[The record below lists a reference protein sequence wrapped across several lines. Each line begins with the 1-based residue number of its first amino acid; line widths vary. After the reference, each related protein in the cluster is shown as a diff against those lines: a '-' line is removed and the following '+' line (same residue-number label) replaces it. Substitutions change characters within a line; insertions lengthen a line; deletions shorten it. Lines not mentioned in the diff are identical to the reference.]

1 MASLTPMQ
9 GALGHRYAAHLLRRT
24 SYRYTKAKVD
34 EMAGQTAA
42 QAVASLL
49 QLYPLQQDQPIYDT
63 NEAQGSASPG
73 TWCLPPGS
81 LPPTEDFK
89 LRPWLSCWWIN
100 EALNDPGIGHRMT
113 FFLHQFNSVA
123 MTAFMTV
130 HYFDY
135 LTLLRWAAL
144 GNFKKLI
151 AKMVVDN
158 AMLKY
163 LNNTE
168 NSKDN
173 PNENFAREFF
183 ELFTI
188 GKGPQ
193 IGPGDYTNYT
203 EDDIVQAA
211 KVLTGFRVKG
221 QRNVLDTETN
231 IPRGGV
237 NFEQHD
243 EFEKKFSDKFQGTTI
258 AAATDAD
265 GMWLELDAFVNMT
278 FAQPETAKNFCRRL
292 YRFFVSRY
300 ITPEIESDI
309 ITPLADTFIAGNF
322 EIKPVLEQLFQSQH
336 FFDAD
341 DSDNKDEIIGGL
353 IKSPVELALQGISFF
368 ELPVP
373 TADADLEGYFQ
384 FFGRGVLGRMLEQ
397 ANMPLF
403 FPPDVSGYP
412 GYFQEPDFHRQWFNA
427 STIVARYK
435 IPTMLLSG
443 KLSTG
448 GSPDDPLGAQFDAA
462 NWVKTSGVI
471 SDATD
476 PYVLVQDLLEYL
488 LPEETDTDRFNYF
501 YNTVFLDQLPP
512 ADWTYEWQ
520 NYLSTGDDTEVKIPL
535 GRLINAIMYSAEYQL
550 L

>member
-1 MASLTPMQ
+1 MQ

-42 QAVASLL
+42 EAVASLL
-49 QLYPLQQDQPIYDT
+49 QLYPLQQDQPIYD
-63 NEAQGSASPG
+63 QGGSPG
-73 TWCLPPGS
+73 TWCLPPGG
-81 LPPTEDFK
+81 LPPATDSS
-89 LRPWLSCWWIN
+89 LRPWVIAWWIN
-100 EALNDPGIGHRMT
+100 EALYDPGIGHRMT
-113 FFLHQFNSVA
+113 FFLHQFNAMA
-123 MTAFMTV
+123 MTAFLTV

-135 LTLLRWAAL
+135 LSLLRWSAL

-168 NSKDN
+168 NGKDN

-221 QRNVLDTETN
+221 QRNVIDAETE
-231 IPRGGV
+231 IPMGGV

-243 EFEKKFSDKFQGTTI
+243 DTAKTFSDKFQGTTI
-258 AAATDAD
+258 AGATDAD
-265 GMWLELDAFVNMT
+265 GMWTELNAFVDMT

-292 YRFFVSRY
+292 YRYFVSRH
-300 ITPEIESDI
+300 ITDEIENDI
-309 ITPLADTFIAGNF
+309 IAGLADTMIAGNF

-336 FFDAD
+336 FYDTD
-341 DSDNKDEIIGGL
+341 DSDNADEIIGGL
-353 IKSPVELALQGISFF
+353 IKSPVELNLQAISFFGIEVPKPDAAGLPDYTRFYLQGIIMRTF
-368 ELPVP
+368 
-373 TADADLEGYFQ
+373 
-384 FFGRGVLGRMLEQ
+384 EQ

-403 FPPDVSGYP
+403 FPPDVAGYP
-412 GYFQEPDFHRQWFNA
+412 GYFQNPDFHRQWFNA

-435 IPTMLLSG
+435 MPAMLLSG
-443 KLSTG
+443 KLTI
-448 GSPDDPLGAQFDAA
+448 GSSADDPLG
-462 NWVKTSGVI
+462 VKLDIADWIKSSGVI

-476 PYVLVQDLLEYL
+476 PYVLVQDMLQYL
-488 LPEETDTDRFNYF
+488 LPEAVDTDRFNYF
-501 YNTVFLDQLPP
+501 YDIVFLDMLPP
-512 ADWTYEWQ
+512 GDWTYEWQ
-520 NYLSTGDDTEVKIPL
+520 TYLNTGNDTEVKIPL
-535 GRLINAIMYSAEYQL
+535 ERLVNAILYSAEYQL

>member
-24 SYRYTKAKVD
+24 SYRFTKAKVD

-49 QLYPLQQDQPIYDT
+49 QLYPLQHDQPIYDA
-63 NEAQGSASPG
+63 NEGPGASPA
-73 TWCLPPGS
+73 TWCLPPGG

-89 LRPWLSCWWIN
+89 LRPWLAGWWVN
-100 EALNDPGIGHRMT
+100 EALHDPGIGHRMT

-123 MTAFMTV
+123 MPAFLTV

-135 LTLLRWAAL
+135 LSLLRWASL
-144 GNFKKLI
+144 GNFKKLVT
-151 AKMVVDN
+151 KMVVDN
-158 AMLKY
+158 AMLRY

-168 NSKDN
+168 NSKAN

-188 GKGPQ
+188 GKGLQ

-203 EDDIVQAA
+203 EDDIIQAA
-211 KVLTGFRVKG
+211 KVLTGFRFKG
-221 QRNVLDTETN
+221 NRSVLDTETN
-231 IPRGGV
+231 IPRGFA
-237 NFEQHD
+237 NFNEHD
-243 EFEKKFSDKFQGTTI
+243 DSDKQFSDKFQGTI
-258 AAATDAD
+258 IVGAKSEAE
-265 GMWLELDAFVNMT
+265 MWTELDAFVNMT

-309 ITPLADTFIAGNF
+309 ITPLADTFIANNF
-322 EIKPVLEQLFQSQH
+322 EIKPVLEQLCQSQH

-341 DSDNKDEIIGGL
+341 DSDNKDEIIGGI
-353 IKSPVELALQGISFF
+353 IKSPIELALQNISFF
-368 ELPVP
+368 DIPVP
-373 TADADLEGYFQ
+373 KPDTDIEN
-384 FFGRGVLGRMLEQ
+384 FFRFFAQGVLGRMFDQ

-403 FPPDVSGYP
+403 FPPDVAGYP
-412 GYFQEPDFHRQWFNA
+412 GFFQTPDYHRQWFNA

-443 KLSTG
+443 KLSIG
-448 GSPDDPLGAQFDAA
+448 GSPDDPLGAQLDAA
-462 NWVKTSGVI
+462 AWVKNSGVI

-488 LPEETDTDRFNYF
+488 LPEETDTERFDYF
-501 YNTVFLDQLPP
+501 YNIVFLDQLPP

-520 NYLSTGDDTEVKIPL
+520 NYLNTGDDTEVKIPL
-535 GRLINAIMYSAEYQL
+535 GRLLNAILYSAEYQL

>member
-1 MASLTPMQ
+1 MQ

-24 SYRYTKAKVD
+24 SYRFTKAKVD

-49 QLYPLQQDQPIYDT
+49 QLYPLQHDQPIWD
-63 NEAQGSASPG
+63 QGGSPG
-73 TWCLPPGS
+73 TWCLPPGA

-89 LRPWLSCWWIN
+89 LRPWVMAWWVN
-100 EALNDPGIGHRMT
+100 EALYDPGAGHRMT
-113 FFLHQFNSVA
+113 FFLHQFNAMA
-123 MTAFMTV
+123 MTAFQTS

-135 LTLLRWAAL
+135 LTLLRWASL

-151 AKMVVDN
+151 TKMVVDN

-168 NSKDN
+168 NSAAN

-188 GKGPQ
+188 GKGLQ

-221 QRNVLDTETN
+221 QRTIIDAETN
-231 IPRGGV
+231 IPMGGI
-237 NFEQHD
+237 NLDQHD
-243 EFEKKFSDKFQGTTI
+243 QMSKMFSDKFQTTTI
-258 AAATDAD
+258 TGATDEA
-265 GMWLELDAFVNMT
+265 GMWLELDALVNMT
-278 FAQPETAKNFCRRL
+278 FAQAETAKNFCRRL
-292 YRFFVSRY
+292 YRFFVSRN
-300 ITPEIESDI
+300 ITPEIETDI
-309 ITPLADTFIAGNF
+309 IGGLANTFTSSSF

-353 IKSPVELALQGISFF
+353 IKAPVELALQSIAFF
-368 ELPVP
+368 DILLPKP
-373 TADADLEGYFQ
+373 DAAGLEDY
-384 FFGRGVLGRMLEQ
+384 GRFYLQGVLTRMFDP

-403 FPPDVSGYP
+403 FPPDVAGYP
-412 GYFQEPDFHRQWFNA
+412 SYFQEPDFHRQWFNA

-435 IPTMLLSG
+435 IPAQLLSG
-443 KLSTG
+443 KLTTG
-448 GSPDDPLGAQFDAA
+448 PAPDEPLGAKLDFA

-476 PYVLVQDLLEYL
+476 PYVLVKDLLQYL
-488 LPEETDTDRFNYF
+488 LPEEADTARFDYF
-501 YNTVFLDQLPP
+501 YNIIFLDQLPP

-520 NYLSTGDDTEVKIPL
+520 NYVNTGDDTEVKIPL
-535 GRLINAIMYSAEYQL
+535 GRLFNAILYSAEYQL
-550 L
+550 F

>member
-42 QAVASLL
+42 QAVTSLL
-49 QLYPLQQDQPIYDT
+49 QLYPLLHDQPIFDQ
-63 NEAQGSASPG
+63 NESQGSASPG
-73 TWCLPPGS
+73 TWCLPPGG

-89 LRPWLSCWWIN
+89 LRPWLSSWWVN

-113 FFLHQFNSVA
+113 FFLHQFNAMA
-123 MTAFMTV
+123 MTAFLTV

-144 GNFKKLI
+144 GNFKKLA
-151 AKMVVDN
+151 AKIVVDN

-221 QRNVLDTETN
+221 ARSVLDPETN
-231 IPRGGV
+231 IPCGGV
-237 NFEQHD
+237 NFNEHD
-243 EFEKKFSDKFQGTTI
+243 DTAKTFSDKFQGTTI
-258 AAATDAD
+258 AAAADAD
-265 GMWLELDAFVNMT
+265 GMLLELDAFVNMT

-300 ITPEIESDI
+300 ITAEIESDI
-309 ITPLADTFIAGNF
+309 ITPLSDTFIAANF

-336 FFDAD
+336 FFDSD

-373 TADADLEGYFQ
+373 KPDIDLEGYFQ
-384 FFGRGVLGRMLEQ
+384 FFNRGVLGRMLEQ

-403 FPPDVSGYP
+403 FPPDVAGYP

-435 IPTMLLSG
+435 IPAMLLSG
-443 KLSTG
+443 KLTTG
-448 GSPDDPLGAQFDAA
+448 GSPDDPLGVQFDAA
-462 NWVKTSGVI
+462 VWVKTSGVV

-476 PYVLVQDLLEYL
+476 AYVLVQDLLEYL
-488 LPEETDTDRFNYF
+488 LPEEADTDRFNYF
-501 YNTVFLDQLPP
+501 YTTVFLDQLPP

-520 NYLSTGDDTEVKIPL
+520 NYLSTGNDTEVKIPL
-535 GRLINAIMYSAEYQL
+535 GRLFNAIMYSAEYQL

>member
-34 EMAGQTAA
+34 ELAGQTAA

-49 QLYPLQQDQPIYDT
+49 QLYPLLHDQPIYDQ
-63 NEAQGSASPG
+63 NESAGSASPG

-89 LRPWLSCWWIN
+89 LRPWLASWWAH
-100 EALNDPGIGHRMT
+100 EALNDPGIGHRMV
-113 FFLHQFNSVA
+113 FFLHQYNAMA
-123 MTAFMTV
+123 MTAFLTV

-135 LTLLRWAAL
+135 LSLLRWSAL

-151 AKMVVDN
+151 TKMVVDN

-168 NSKDN
+168 NSKAN

-188 GKGPQ
+188 GKGLQ
-193 IGPGDYTNYT
+193 AGPGDYTNYT

-221 QRNVLDTETN
+221 ARSILDTETN
-231 IPRGGV
+231 IPRGGL
-237 NFEQHD
+237 NFDEHD
-243 EFEKKFSDKFQGTTI
+243 TTTKTFSDKFQGTAITG
-258 AAATDAD
+258 AADEA
-265 GMWLELDAFVNMT
+265 GMWLELDALINMT
-278 FAQPETAKNFCRRL
+278 FAQPETARNFCRRL
-292 YRFFVSRY
+292 YRYFVSRY
-300 ITPEIESDI
+300 ITPEIESDVI
-309 ITPLADTFIAGNF
+309 VPLADTFIAANY

-353 IKSPVELALQGISFF
+353 IKSPIELALQGISF
-368 ELPVP
+368 LDLAAPDP
-373 TADADLEGYFQ
+373 DTDLEAYYD
-384 FFGRGVLGRMLEQ
+384 FFARGVLGRMFEQ

-403 FPPDVSGYP
+403 FPPEVAGYP
-412 GYFQEPDFHRQWFNA
+412 GYYQSPDYHRQWFNS

-435 IPTMLLSG
+435 IPAMLLSG
-443 KLSTG
+443 KLTIG
-448 GSPDDPLGAQFDAA
+448 ATPDDPLGAQFDAA
-462 NWVKTSGVI
+462 AWVKNSGVI

-501 YNTVFLDQLPP
+501 YNIVFLDQLPP

-520 NYLSTGDDTEVKIPL
+520 NYLTMGDDTEVKIPL
-535 GRLINAIMYSAEYQL
+535 GRLFNAVMYSAEYQL